1 MPGYNSL
8 AEFMSSRQDVSIL
21 RRFSALNTETLLHMQ
36 AELLR
41 LELTV
46 EELRANPDLNGFNAS
61 WLGAPYTD
69 TNAVIT
75 SVFERIRALLDKYC
89 EDILCG

>member
-36 AELLR
+36 AELLG

-61 WLGAPYTD
+61 WLGAPSTD
-69 TNAVIT
+69 ANAVIT
-75 SVFERIRALLDKYC
+75 GVFERSRTLLDKYC
-89 EDILCG
+89 EKVRCG